1 MATSRVCVL
10 IADLP
15 VVASALRQTL
25 PLDHVEVLEAHT
37 FDEATQLAERRHPRI
52 CIIGCLSTSEAWTG
66 RALQTS
72 WSLARCRCASP
83 QARRK
88 RFARRTWPSALTT
101 I

>member
-37 FDEATQLAERRHPRI
+37 FDEATQLAERRHP
-52 CIIGCLSTSEAWTG
+52 L
-66 RALQTS
+66 
-72 WSLARCRCASP
+72 
-83 QARRK
+83 
-88 RFARRTWPSALTT
+88 FARRCRSASASRDDAEGASQRRTA
-101 I
+101 